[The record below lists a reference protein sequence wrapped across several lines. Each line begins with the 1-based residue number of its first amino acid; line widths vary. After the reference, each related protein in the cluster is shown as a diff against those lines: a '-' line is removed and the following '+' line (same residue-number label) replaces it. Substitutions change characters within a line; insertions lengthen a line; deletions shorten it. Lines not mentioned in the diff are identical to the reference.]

1 SATTSPP
8 SPLDSSSDST
18 GARTSAAA
26 PSSEGIGPCGDAP
39 TTPAMRSPASAAAA
53 TPEGPK
59 APPSS
64 LLTTSTAGTDPE
76 SGKSCWIRLTSA
88 ASESS
93 GRVVGDS
100 EEDPDDARANTAP
113 VRSRTTSS
121 VSQAETLPV
130 NACLTGRYPLCSE
143 RKDRKST

>member
-1 SATTSPP
+1 
-8 SPLDSSSDST
+8 
-18 GARTSAAA
+18 
-26 PSSEGIGPCGDAP
+26 
-39 TTPAMRSPASAAAA
+39 
-53 TPEGPK
+53 
-59 APPSS
+59 
-64 LLTTSTAGTDPE
+64 STAGTDPE

-143 RKDRKST
+143 RNASRTEVTLVGCSIEEECPAPGISWNENGRASCRARGARGGGDAA

>member
-1 SATTSPP
+1 P
-8 SPLDSSSDST
+8 
-18 GARTSAAA
+18 
-26 PSSEGIGPCGDAP
+26 
-39 TTPAMRSPASAAAA
+39 AA
-53 TPEGPK
+53 TP
-59 APPSS
+59 
-64 LLTTSTAGTDPE
+64 AGRHRVP
-76 SGKSCWIRLTSA
+76 GLSCWIRLTRA
-88 ASESS
+88 ASASS

-143 RKDRKST
+143 RNASRTEVTLVGCSIEEECPAPGISWHVVLLMCSSHQRCCAGGVAES